1 MNFVHRQRLKQE
13 REDAR
18 DYQIPATVPGWSSE
32 AWFAIRTTPGAQRSP
47 SIVDRTVDRREDER
61 DLSLLERNL
70 KRKGVEVFMPCI
82 RREVIHH
89 RTKKWIDKRFP
100 VLIGYAFV
108 NLPKRNFAEVE
119 AIEGV
124 SGILRPGNNR
134 FEAPLRFPEGLIGK
148 LRFMEFEEEQSFL
161 LGRVR
166 RIRRQELWQE
176 TNDRPPSRAEM
187 KSLFQRGAPLH
198 LKPGSPFSQYAAK
211 VVSVTSKGTILA
223 AIEALDKL
231 VQVNVTLAQ
240 IADVE

>member
-1 MNFVHRQRLKQE
+1 MNFIHRQRLKQE

-18 DYQIPATVPGWSSE
+18 DYQIPATVAGWSAE
-32 AWFAIRTTPGAQRSP
+32 TWFAIRTTPGAQRSP

-70 KRKGVEVFMPCI
+70 KRKGVEVFMPCV

-124 SGILRPGNNR
+124 AGILRPGNNR

-161 LGRVR
+161 LGRAR

-176 TNDRPPSRAEM
+176 TNERPPSRAEM
-187 KSLFQRGAPLH
+187 KSLFQRGASLH

-231 VQVNVTLAQ
+231 VQVNVALEQ

>member
-1 MNFVHRQRLKQE
+1 MNFIQRERLKQE
-13 REDAR
+13 RVDAR
-18 DYQIPATVPGWSSE
+18 QYQIPAVVKGWSAES
-32 AWFAIRTTPGAQRSP
+32 WFAIRTTPGAQRSP
-47 SIVDRTVDRREDER
+47 SIIDRTVDHRKDER
-61 DLSLLERNL
+61 DISLLERNL
-70 KRKGVEVFMPCI
+70 HRKGVEVFMPCI

-100 VLIGYAFV
+100 VLVGYAFV

-124 SGILRPGNNR
+124 AGILRPGNNP

-148 LRFMEFEEEQSFL
+148 LRFLQFEEEQAFL
-161 LGRVR
+161 LGRAR

-176 TNDRPPSRAEM
+176 TYDRPPSRAEM
-187 KSLFQRGAPLH
+187 KSLFQRGASLH
-198 LKPGSPFSQYAAK
+198 LRPGSPFSQYAAK

-223 AIEALDKL
+223 SIEALDKL